1 MQRECAFVVN
11 NRPASYFQGR
21 RHRSD
26 TASDRVLR
34 KLAQA
39 HFVLTA
45 NCYWS
50 PARLCHVC
58 SLEQR
63 GITDQAIVEQP
74 FVTGTGAVVK
84 IIGIVKIHVHIE
96 AALWAIAQRSSE
108 WKQARAGNMDIE
120 ERHEIAEAAS
130 SLRYWKKFISTYS
143 V

>member
-26 TASDRVLR
+26 QRVTGSYASLL
-34 KLAQA
+34 KLTSCSRRI
-39 HFVLTA
+39 VIG
-45 NCYWS
+45 S

-63 GITDQAIVEQP
+63 GITDHAIVEQP
-74 FVTGTGAVVK
+74 FVTRT
-84 IIGIVKIHVHIE
+84 
-96 AALWAIAQRSSE
+96 

>member
-26 TASDRVLR
+26 QRVTGSYASLL
-34 KLAQA
+34 KLTSCSRRI
-39 HFVLTA
+39 VIG
-45 NCYWS
+45 S

-63 GITDQAIVEQP
+63 GNTDHAIVEQP
-74 FVTGTGAVVK
+74 FVTRTGAVVK